1 LKIPKDAASLANGH
15 DFRMR
20 RRIIRTRHPVR
31 AFGDDAVRFHD
42 QRRERSPL
50 PERTFS
56 SASAMARF
64 MNSGDMTCLSSVVQI
79 VLSASNSQ
87 RGIFLLRGIT

>member
-1 LKIPKDAASLANGH
+1 MATISACAVGSFERVNA
-15 DFRMR
+15 
-20 RRIIRTRHPVR
+20 VR
-31 AFGDDAVRFHD
+31 AFGDDAVPFRD
-42 QRRERSPL
+42 QRAERPAAA
-50 PERTFS
+50 RADVFS

-87 RGIFLLRGIT
+87 TRIFLMRGIT